1 MRARGGVTR
10 CPITPQQRA
19 LMRAAQQRV
28 AQILAHGATPEQ
40 VAQARADIEA
50 SQHPRQSRLALKV
63 RQ

>member
-1 MRARGGVTR
+1 
-10 CPITPQQRA
+10 
-19 LMRAAQQRV
+19 MRAAQQRV
-28 AQILAHGATPEQ
+28 AQILAHGVTPEQ